1 MNCLCIQYQA
11 PEEAA
16 PSGAESGMLAE
27 ARQKLKQQN
36 DLLKRLAHECT
47 RLKQQLAD
55 AEAAHQS
62 AHELVIQLDVPAS
75 AETELALKAI
85 VIA

>member
-1 MNCLCIQYQA
+1 
-11 PEEAA
+11 
-16 PSGAESGMLAE
+16 MLAE

-55 AEAAHQS
+55 AEAARQS